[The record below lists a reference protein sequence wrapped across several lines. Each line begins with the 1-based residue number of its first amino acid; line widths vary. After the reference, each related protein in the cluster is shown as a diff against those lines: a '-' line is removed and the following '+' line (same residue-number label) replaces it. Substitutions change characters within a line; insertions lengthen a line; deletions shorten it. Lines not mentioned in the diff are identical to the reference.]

1 MLSHSRQNRLLLFK
15 LCDGALF
22 AGALACAYWLRAHFL
37 YFDLSP
43 IESFRE
49 HLWLFPLFTLLGPLT
64 LSSQG
69 FYREPRLTGRA
80 GAILIVARSIAF
92 TTIAL
97 ISVLFLVRTQFARS
111 VIILGCGFA
120 GVFVY
125 LRHEWLAR
133 FMAARRTQKSW
144 RHRVLW
150 VGTAPENSRLRD
162 ALSPSERDQLESV
175 GEFDPGADSA
185 GELVRLLHEHS
196 VNVVIVNLAGIDNTR
211 LQFLLS
217 ACEREGVSVIVRPG
231 FFSRSPLGMS
241 VDWFAGEPVIHYSA
255 QSAPPSHLVVKRLLD
270 LAATSALLILL
281 SPVFVAVALVIK
293 LSSAGPAIFRQQ
305 RAGLNGRPFQMLKFR
320 SMRSGAEN
328 EQSTLSPH
336 NEMTGPVFKISRDPR
351 VTRVGRFLRRHS
363 LDELPQLWNVLRGE
377 MSLVGPRPLPVDEVK
392 KFSDDA
398 HRRRLSVRPG
408 LTCLWQISGRN
419 NIHQFEDWVRLD
431 LAYIDQ
437 WSLWLDFKILLGTIP
452 VVIFGRGGR

>member
-1 MLSHSRQNRLLLFK
+1 VLSHSRQNRILLFK

-22 AGALACAYWLRAHFL
+22 AVALGLAYLLRATFPL
-37 YFDLSP
+37 FDLP
-43 IESFRE
+43 QIETFHQ
-49 HLWLFPLFTLLGPLT
+49 HLWLFPVFALIGPLT

-69 FYREPRLTGRA
+69 FYQELRLNGRLGTIWIVMR
-80 GAILIVARSIAF
+80 GAIFSA
-92 TTIAL
+92 IAL
-97 ISVLFLVRTQFARS
+97 ISILFLVRTQFARS
-111 VIILGCGFA
+111 VIILACGF
-120 GVFVY
+120 GGLLVY
-125 LRHEWLAR
+125 LRHEWLVR
-133 FMAARRTQKSW
+133 FMAARRSQNAW

-150 VGTAPENSRLRD
+150 VGAPRENERLRS
-162 ALSPSERDQLESV
+162 ALSTAERDQLESV
-175 GEFDPGADSA
+175 GEFDPGTETV
-185 GELVRLLHEHS
+185 GQLVRLLHEHS
-196 VNVVIVNLAGIDNTR
+196 VNAVIVNLAGIDNTR

-231 FFSRSPLGMS
+231 FFARSPFGMT
-241 VDWFAGEPVIHYSA
+241 VDWFAGEPVIHYNVR
-255 QSAPPSHLVVKRLLD
+255 SAPASHLVVKQILD
-270 LAATSALLILL
+270 TALSAALLLL
-281 SPVFVAVALVIK
+281 ISPLLLLIALAVK
-293 LSSAGPAIFRQQ
+293 LSSPGPVLFRQQ
-305 RAGLNGRPFQMLKFR
+305 RAGLNGRPFQLLKFR
-320 SMRSGAEN
+320 SMSAGAEQQ
-328 EQSTLSPH
+328 QSTLAPH

-351 VTRVGRFLRRHS
+351 VTPLGRFLRRHS

-377 MSLVGPRPLPVDEVK
+377 MSLVGPRPLPTDEVK

-419 NIHQFEDWVRLD
+419 DISAFEDWVRLD